1 MSKEQLLGVV
11 RHALTFIGG
20 ILVVKGYA
28 DDAMI
33 QELLGG
39 ALTLAGG
46 AWSIMHKKTEKV

>member
-1 MSKEQLLGVV
+1 MTKEQLLGIV

-28 DDAMI
+28 NDTTV

-39 ALTLAGG
+39 AVTFSG
-46 AWSIMHKKTEKV
+46 AIWSIVSKKK